1 MAKEI
6 KPIGSTDISAM
17 GAVVENLMT
26 DLRQII
32 DEARIHVA
40 STANYELTMMYWHI
54 GERINRDV
62 LGNERATYG
71 KQIIATVSRQLQ
83 AWYGSKGFEER
94 TIRRMVQ
101 FAQEFPDWQIVS
113 PLVSK
118 LSWTHFLTKI
128 VPQVATQLQ
137 ALYGSK
143 GFEIRNVRRMMQFA
157 QQIKEEKIVSQLA
170 TKLSWSHFIE
180 VLSLKDELQKEF
192 YLTLAANELWGR
204 NRLRKEID
212 GMLYERTALSSKPEE
227 VVKQELANVRDNK
240 VVSPD
245 VVFKSPYFLEF
256 TGLNG
261 MYSEKDLEDSLVAH
275 LEQFILELG
284 NGFCFV
290 ERQKRMII
298 DGEDFYLD
306 LLFYHRKLHRLI
318 AIDLKLGRFKAQYKG
333 QMELYLRWLEQ
344 NEMEPGEETPL
355 GLLLCTEG
363 SEEQI
368 ELLQLDK
375 SGIKVAQYM
384 TELPPRNILVQQI
397 QKSLEAA
404 KAKWG
409 CEGKEDEE

>member
-71 KQIIATVSRQLQ
+71 KQ
-83 AWYGSKGFEER
+83 
-94 TIRRMVQ
+94 
-101 FAQEFPDWQIVS
+101 
-113 PLVSK
+113 
-118 LSWTHFLTKI
+118 I

-227 VVKQELANVRDNK
+227 VVKQELSNVIDNK
-240 VVSPD
+240 VVSPG

-256 TGLNG
+256 TGLKG
-261 MYSEKDLEDSLVAH
+261 LYSEKNLEDSLV
-275 LEQFILELG
+275 
-284 NGFCFV
+284 
-290 ERQKRMII
+290 
-298 DGEDFYLD
+298 
-306 LLFYHRKLHRLI
+306 
-318 AIDLKLGRFKAQYKG
+318 
-333 QMELYLRWLEQ
+333 
-344 NEMEPGEETPL
+344 GEE
-355 GLLLCTEG
+355 
-363 SEEQI
+363 
-368 ELLQLDK
+368 D
-375 SGIKVAQYM
+375 
-384 TELPPRNILVQQI
+384 
-397 QKSLEAA
+397 EA
-404 KAKWG
+404 K
-409 CEGKEDEE
+409 